1 MSQGDSSHRFSSFP
15 SSNRHIQIAIASEK
29 KFYEEMTKMIFHNTS
44 PGYTISSGEFK
55 DRDG

>member
-29 KFYEEMTKMIFHNTS
+29 KILWRNDKNDISQHFPRLHNLLW
-44 PGYTISSGEFK
+44 
-55 DRDG
+55 RV